1 MNASFN
7 RPSMSSEID
16 QNLPVLEVVSGIE
29 EGKRFAIP
37 KGATVVVGRSP
48 AVDVVFSDRA
58 ISRIHCVISHEE
70 NRFRISDIEST
81 AGTFVDGI
89 AIDESDLK
97 DGSLI
102 RIGKVQIRV
111 EIRSMPKQVVP
122 FSGLDDVQEEA
133 ELLVAQMFGDYR
145 VDNILAMGTKSV
157 VYDAFNMKTGLASA
171 LKIVFPSEL
180 IEDTEQ
186 RRFLEFFKMAV
197 DILHPN
203 LVELYGAGKRHDLLW
218 VAMERIDGYNL
229 RQMVRNKGAVG
240 MLNWQQTFRAAMDV
254 TSALAELNQ
263 HKLVHRNISPSN
275 ILVKKADRSCV
286 LSDLLYAQIFDRRQT
301 FQIPELVK
309 ELGDLRYAAPET
321 ITGGNVDVRSDIYSL
336 GAVCYATMAGR
347 PMFKADNLAGLVKM
361 IQTERP
367 APPRNFQM
375 SIPDLF
381 QDVILKMVEKR
392 PDERFQ
398 TPEELYDRLS
408 KIEKVI
414 GYKGRKSE

>member
-1 MNASFN
+1 
-7 RPSMSSEID
+7 
-16 QNLPVLEVVSGIE
+16 
-29 EGKRFAIP
+29 
-37 KGATVVVGRSP
+37 
-48 AVDVVFSDRA
+48 
-58 ISRIHCVISHEE
+58 VISHEE
-70 NRFRISDIEST
+70 DRFWISDIEST
-81 AGTFVDGI
+81 SGTFVDGM

-97 DGSLI
+97 DGSVI
-102 RIGKVQIRV
+102 QIGKVRIQVQIKTKPQQ
-111 EIRSMPKQVVP
+111 IVP

-133 ELLVAQMFGDYR
+133 ERLVAQMFGDYR
-145 VDNILAMGTKSV
+145 VDNILAMGAKSV
-157 VYDAFNMKTGLASA
+157 VYDAFNIKTGLVSA

-186 RRFLEFFKMAV
+186 RRFVDFFKKAV
-197 DILHPN
+197 DIVHPN
-203 LVELYGAGKRHDLLW
+203 LVEFYGAGKRHDLLW

-240 MLNWQQTFRAAMDV
+240 MLNWQLTFRVALEIAA
-254 TSALAELNQ
+254 ALAELNQ

-275 ILVKKADRSCV
+275 ILVRKVDRSCV

-321 ITGGNVDVRSDIYSL
+321 ISGGNVDIRSDIYSL

-347 PMFKADNLAGLVKM
+347 PMFKADNLAGLVKK

-375 SIPDLF
+375 SIPELF

-414 GYKGRKSE
+414 GYKGRTSDSK